1 MLHRWWNA
9 QRPAGL
15 CHAYNT
21 SGHPAT
27 LMHAGAYSSRAEG
40 DTAFPWRTASF
51 VMDAT
56 VSFPTALVGLLPNA
70 TLELALAAP
79 NQFLR

>member
-15 CHAYNT
+15 CYAYNT

-56 VSFPTALVGLLPNA
+56 VSFPTALVGQLPNA